1 MKPWKILITD
11 GLSQKGIAILAE
23 EAEVALRDGI
33 SAEELLIEI
42 GGYDAVIVRSRTKV
56 TQSVLKAGVNLK
68 VVGRAGVGVDNI
80 DIDAAARQGVIVVN
94 SPTATTITVAEL
106 TLGLMLSLAR
116 EIPRADAAMK
126 NGVWLKKELVGVE
139 LYGKT
144 LGIVGF
150 GRIGSQVAQR
160 AKAFGMRVIA
170 YDPLISDEEIVKRGA
185 EPVALNDLYARTD
198 FLTLH
203 IPLTDETKNMLN
215 AEAFAKMRKGVRIIC
230 AARGGVIDEDALL
243 AALESGQVAG
253 AALDVFTQEPPG
265 KSALV
270 SHPQVIATPHIGAQ
284 TKEAGA
290 RAAVDIAEEVVA
302 ALKGQ
307 PLRWRVV

>member
-11 GLSQKGIAILAE
+11 GLSQKGIAILSE
-23 EAEVALRDGI
+23 EAEVALKDGI
-33 SAEELLIEI
+33 SAEELQAEI

-56 TQSVLKAGVNLK
+56 TQAALKAGVNLK

-80 DIDAAARQGVIVVN
+80 DIEAAAQQGVIVVN

-126 NGVWLKKELVGVE
+126 NGVWLKKELTGVE

-144 LGIVGF
+144 LGVVGF
-150 GRIGSQVAQR
+150 GRIGSQVAER

-170 YDPLISDEEIVKRGA
+170 YDPLIPDKEIVERGA
-185 EPVALNDLYARTD
+185 EPVSLEDLYARTD

-215 AEAFAKMRKGVRIIC
+215 AEAFAKMKKGVRIIC
-230 AARGGVIDEDALL
+230 AARGGVVDEEALL

-253 AALDVFTQEPPG
+253 AALDVFAVEPPG

-290 RAAVDIAEEVVA
+290 RAAVDIAEEVLA